1 MRNRDLNTEIIRQIN
16 GRKSFFSGWALLV
29 VIALFVASMIS
40 WAAIAEVDEVTR
52 GSGKIISSQDLQK
65 VQTMHGGMI
74 KKLLVHEGQ
83 RVHRGDLL
91 LVLDTTAS
99 QSEFN
104 QLEQKQF
111 ALQAQIERLTAEIQ
125 GSDLVFS
132 PGLEQSAPAVTLTQQ
147 RLFKGRKSELV
158 SELAVLEQQ
167 KQQKIKELREAE
179 SELHTASEGLVLSQ
193 SEIDMIQPLV
203 DRGIESKLS
212 LIQLQ
217 RTHAELQGKQQT
229 SQIRIERLDLALGE
243 VAERFKTMHET
254 FRKEALQELSKATAE
269 LAELEQ
275 SLPAYAS
282 KVDQSE
288 IRSPVDGIVN
298 QILKTT
304 LGGVAQP
311 GEALVEIV
319 PIDDDFLVEA
329 HIKPADIGFL
339 HPGQRVKVKLTA
351 YDFARYGSLD
361 GELTTIGADA
371 IELPETKEPV
381 YPVVV
386 RVFSH
391 LTDAG
396 GNDLEIVPGMIAEI
410 NILTGRKTVLN
421 YFVEPVVKVK
431 KNAFTES

>member
-1 MRNRDLNTEIIRQIN
+1 MAQRDLNAAIIRQIN
-16 GRKSFFSGWALLV
+16 GRKSIFSGWALLS
-29 VIALFVASMIS
+29 VIGLFLACMIS
-40 WAAIAEVDEVTR
+40 WAAVAEVDEVTR
-52 GSGKIISSQDLQK
+52 GSGKIIPSQDLQK

-74 KKLLVHEGQ
+74 KDMLVHEGQ
-83 RVHRGDLL
+83 RVQRGDLL

-99 QSEFN
+99 QSEYN
-104 QLEQKQF
+104 QLEQKKF
-111 ALQAQIERLTAEIQ
+111 ALQAQIERLTAEIK
-125 GSDLVFS
+125 GADLAFS
-132 PGLEQSAPAVTLTQQ
+132 PGLAESAPAVTLTQQ
-147 RLFKGRKSELV
+147 RLFEGRRSELA

-167 KQQKIKELREAE
+167 KRQKIKEMSEAQ
-179 SELHTASEGLVLSQ
+179 SEFDTATKGLVFSQ
-193 SEIDMIQPLV
+193 SEISMIQPLV
-203 DRGIESKLS
+203 ERGIEPKLS

-229 SQIRIERLDLALGE
+229 AKIRIERLTLALAE
-243 VAERFKTMHET
+243 IAERFKTMHET

-282 KVDQSE
+282 KVERSE

-304 LGGVAQP
+304 IGGVAQP
-311 GEALVEIV
+311 GESLVEIV
-319 PIDDDFLVEA
+319 PVDDDFLVEA

-361 GELTTIGADA
+361 GELSTIGADA

-386 RVFSH
+386 RVFSR
-391 LTDAG
+391 LTDASG
-396 GNDLEIVPGMIAEI
+396 KPLDIVPGMVAEI
-410 NILTGRKTVLN
+410 NILTGSKTVLN

>member
-1 MRNRDLNTEIIRQIN
+1 MKNRDLNATIIRQIN
-16 GRKSFFSGWALLV
+16 GRKSIFSGWALLA
-29 VIALFVASMIS
+29 VIGLFVASMIS
-40 WAAIAEVDEVTR
+40 WAAFAEVDEVTR

-74 KKLLVHEGQ
+74 KDMLVHEGQ
-83 RVHRGDLL
+83 RVHRGDVL

-99 QSEFN
+99 QSEYN
-104 QLEQKQF
+104 QVELKKF
-111 ALQAQIERLTAEIQ
+111 ALQAQIERLTAEIK
-125 GSDLVFS
+125 GAELKFS
-132 PGLEQSAPAVTLTQQ
+132 PGLAESAPAVTLTQQ
-147 RLFKGRKSELV
+147 RLFEGRRSELA

-167 KQQKIKELREAE
+167 KRQKIKERGEAQ
-179 SELHTASEGLVLSQ
+179 SELETANVGLELSQ
-193 SEIDMIQPLV
+193 SEISMIQPLV
-203 DRGIESKLS
+203 ERGIEPKLS

-229 SQIRIERLDLALGE
+229 SKIRIERLNLALAE
-243 VAERFKTMHET
+243 IAERFKTMHET
-254 FRKEALQELSKATAE
+254 FRKEALQELSTVTAE
-269 LAELEQ
+269 LAELEE

-282 KVDQSE
+282 RVDRSE

-304 LGGVAQP
+304 IGGVTQP
-311 GEALVEIV
+311 GESLVEIV
-319 PIDDDFLVEA
+319 PVDDDFLVEA

-361 GELTTIGADA
+361 GELSTIGADA

-386 RVFSH
+386 RVFSR
-391 LTDAG
+391 LTDASG
-396 GNDLEIVPGMIAEI
+396 KPLDIVPGMIAEI
-410 NILTGRKTVLN
+410 NILTGSKTVLN

>member
-1 MRNRDLNTEIIRQIN
+1 MRNRDLNSEIIRQIN
-16 GRKSFFSGWALLV
+16 GRKSFFSGWALLC
-29 VIALFVASMIS
+29 VIALFVISMIS

-52 GSGKIISSQDLQK
+52 GSGKIIPSQDLQK

-74 KKLLVHEGQ
+74 KDLLVHEGQ

-99 QSEFN
+99 QSEYN

-125 GSDLVFS
+125 GTDLQFS
-132 PGLEQSAPAVTLTQQ
+132 QGLTQSAPAVTLTQQ
-147 RLFKGRKSELV
+147 RLFKGRQSELA

-167 KQQKIKELREAE
+167 KQQKIKEQREAE
-179 SELHTASEGLVLSQ
+179 SEFNTASEGLVLSQ

-203 DRGIESKLS
+203 ERGIEPKLS

-217 RTHAELQGKQQT
+217 RTHAELLGKQQT
-229 SQIRIERLDLALGE
+229 SQIRIERLNLALGE
-243 VAERFKTMHET
+243 IAERFKTMHET
-254 FRKEALQELSKATAE
+254 FRKDALQELSKVTAD

-282 KVDQSE
+282 KVDRSE

-319 PIDDDFLVEA
+319 PINDDFLVEA

-386 RVFSH
+386 RVFSR
-391 LTDAG
+391 LTDGG

-410 NILTGRKTVLN
+410 NILTGSKTVLN